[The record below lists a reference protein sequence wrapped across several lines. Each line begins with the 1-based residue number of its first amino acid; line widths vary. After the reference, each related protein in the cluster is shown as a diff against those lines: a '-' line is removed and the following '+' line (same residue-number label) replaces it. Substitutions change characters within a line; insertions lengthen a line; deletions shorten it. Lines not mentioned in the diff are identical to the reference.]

1 MNGVNI
7 NNLSDDA
14 LETLKHLL
22 DQAVSSNIE
31 DKYKVRI
38 SPIKPTNDEMFTK
51 LKDYDLVIEYTP
63 PQNVS
68 DCPLYGVW
76 IMESPQDGMKYKRVY
91 GILIAHYIDNNE
103 FCIVELNDDF
113 FIDIDIRS
121 AYCKIYLPFS
131 GGYRD
136 YFSIHR
142 IGVADENKLHIPAIK
157 FTENFLKYVK
167 NRFI

>member
-1 MNGVNI
+1 MRGVNI
-7 NNLSDDA
+7 NNLNSGA

-38 SPIKPTNDEMFTK
+38 SPNKPINDKMFTK
-51 LKDYDLVIEYTP
+51 LKDYDLVIEYMPT
-63 PQNVS
+63 QDGF

-76 IMESPQDGMKYKRVY
+76 VMDSTQDGMEYKSVY
-91 GILIAHYIDNNE
+91 GICVAHYTDNNE
-103 FCIVELNDDF
+103 FCIVTLNDDF

-121 AYCKIYLPFS
+121 EYCKIYKPLT

-136 YFSIHR
+136 YFRIHY
-142 IGVADENKLHIPAIK
+142 ISTIDTDKLDIPAIK